1 MSLAPPDDW
10 DAFALAKVARL
21 LGPAQGERVHRATL
35 AKLGRRLASADDLVA
50 YARVLGSEGGFVAA
64 LAAMLRLDAVMRGAA
79 DPPNG
84 TE

>member
-21 LGPAQGERVHRATL
+21 LGTDQGERVHRATL
-35 AKLGRRLASADDLVA
+35 GKLGRRLASADDLVA
-50 YARVLGSEGGFVAA
+50 YARVLSGEGGFVAA
-64 LAAMLRLDAVMRGAA
+64 SAAMRRLDAGMRGAS
-79 DPPNG
+79 DPTNG